1 MQIFFARWPSGRK
14 VKWRSLTW
22 AEFKKFDRQLDY
34 DCPASVYCDV
44 YRAVLL
50 DGPPLDGDPVYQAP
64 AGLVEWIARAL
75 LDSNPF
81 NGEYKDVKRALDMKR
96 VELKSSWLN
105 SAKSIIA
112 GIFRYTFE
120 EIESWDAEMFFER
133 LAYAEFVCGRKLEPG
148 DPDKPDAQ
156 HPGKKTGHPEGP
168 PKPAKRELS
177 PAQQKVVNRVIN
189 SRK

>member
-1 MQIFFARWPSGRK
+1 MTVFFARWLSGRA
-14 VKWRSLTW
+14 VKFRSLTW
-22 AEFKKFDRQLDY
+22 AEFKRFDQRLQY
-34 DCPASVYCDV
+34 ECPMGIYCDV

-120 EIESWDAEMFFER
+120 EIETWDAEMFFER

-156 HPGKKTGHPEGP
+156 HPGKKPGHPEGP
-168 PKPAKRELS
+168 PKPAKRELN

>member
-81 NGEYKDVKRALDMKR
+81 NGEYKDVKRALDM
-96 VELKSSWLN
+96 
-105 SAKSIIA
+105 
-112 GIFRYTFE
+112 
-120 EIESWDAEMFFER
+120 
-133 LAYAEFVCGRKLEPG
+133 
-148 DPDKPDAQ
+148 
-156 HPGKKTGHPEGP
+156 
-168 PKPAKRELS
+168 
-177 PAQQKVVNRVIN
+177 
-189 SRK
+189 

>member
-1 MQIFFARWPSGRK
+1 MQVFFARWPSGRK

-44 YRAVLL
+44 YRAVVL

-81 NGEYKDVKRALDMKR
+81 NGEYKDVKRALEMKR

-120 EIESWDAEMFFER
+120 EIEQWDAEMFFER
-133 LAYAEFVCGRKLEPG
+133 LASAEFVSGRKLEPG
-148 DPDKPDAQ
+148 DPDKLDAQ
-156 HPGKKTGHPEGP
+156 HHGEKPGHPEGP

-177 PAQQKVVNRVIN
+177 PAQQKVVNRVVN

>member
-1 MQIFFARWPSGRK
+1 MTVFFARWLSGRA
-14 VKWRSLTW
+14 VKFRSLTW
-22 AEFKKFDRQLDY
+22 AEFKRFDQRLQY
-34 DCPASVYCDV
+34 ECPMGIYCDV

-50 DGPPLDGDPVYQAP
+50 EGPPLDGDPVYQAP
-64 AGLVEWIARAL
+64 AGLVEWIARSL

-156 HPGKKTGHPEGP
+156 HPGKKPGHPEGP
-168 PKPAKRELS
+168 PKPAKRELN

>member
-1 MQIFFARWPSGRK
+1 

-44 YRAVLL
+44 YRAVVL

-81 NGEYKDVKRALDMKR
+81 NGEYKDVKRALEMKR

-120 EIESWDAEMFFER
+120 EIEQWDAEMFFER
-133 LAYAEFVCGRKLEPG
+133 LASAEFVSGRKLEPG
-148 DPDKPDAQ
+148 DPDKLDAQ
-156 HPGKKTGHPEGP
+156 HPGKKPGHPEGP

-177 PAQQKVVNRVIN
+177 PAQQKVVNRVVN

>member
-1 MQIFFARWPSGRK
+1 MTVFFARWLSGRA
-14 VKWRSLTW
+14 VKFRSLTW
-22 AEFKKFDRQLDY
+22 AEFKKFDRQLQY

-120 EIESWDAEMFFER
+120 EIEPWDAEMFFER

-156 HPGKKTGHPEGP
+156 HPGKKPGHPEGP
-168 PKPAKRELS
+168 PKPAKRELN

>member
-1 MQIFFARWPSGRK
+1 MQVFFARWPSGRK

-44 YRAVLL
+44 YRAVVL

-81 NGEYKDVKRALDMKR
+81 NGEYKDVKRALEMKR
-96 VELKSSWLN
+96 IELKSSWLN

-120 EIESWDAEMFFER
+120 EIEQWDAEMFFER
-133 LAYAEFVCGRKLEPG
+133 LASAEFVSGRKLEPG
-148 DPDKPDAQ
+148 DPDKLDAQ
-156 HPGKKTGHPEGP
+156 H
-168 PKPAKRELS
+168 AKRELS
-177 PAQQKVVNRVIN
+177 PAQQKVVNRVVN

>member
-1 MQIFFARWPSGRK
+1 MIDSLITTARLPSTATYTGQFC
-14 VKWRSLTW
+14 LT
-22 AEFKKFDRQLDY
+22 A
-34 DCPASVYCDV
+34 
-44 YRAVLL
+44 LL
-50 DGPPLDGDPVYQAP
+50 WMATLFTRRRPDSSNGSPG
-64 AGLVEWIARAL
+64 AL

-156 HPGKKTGHPEGP
+156 HP
-168 PKPAKRELS
+168 REEDGAS
-177 PAQQKVVNRVIN
+177 
-189 SRK
+189 

>member
-1 MQIFFARWPSGRK
+1 

-44 YRAVLL
+44 YRAVVL
-50 DGPPLDGDPVYQAP
+50 DGPALDGDPVYQAP

-81 NGEYKDVKRALDMKR
+81 NGEYKDVKRALEMKR
-96 VELKSSWLN
+96 IELKSSWLN

-120 EIESWDAEMFFER
+120 EIEQWDAEMFFER
-133 LAYAEFVCGRKLEPG
+133 LASAEFVSGRKLEPG
-148 DPDKPDAQ
+148 DPDKLDAQ
-156 HPGKKTGHPEGP
+156 HPGKKPGHPEGP

-177 PAQQKVVNRVIN
+177 PAQQKVVNRVVN

>member
-1 MQIFFARWPSGRK
+1 M
-14 VKWRSLTW
+14 
-22 AEFKKFDRQLDY
+22 
-34 DCPASVYCDV
+34 DCQSI
-44 YRAVLL
+44 
-50 DGPPLDGDPVYQAP
+50 
-64 AGLVEWIARAL
+64 AGL
-75 LDSNPF
+75 DPF

-148 DPDKPDAQ
+148 DP
-156 HPGKKTGHPEGP
+156 TS
-168 PKPAKRELS
+168 RMLS
-177 PAQQKVVNRVIN
+177 TLERSWAILKALRSQPSVN
-189 SRK
+189 